1 MEIYQLKTFITVAE
15 SGSFSIASKRLGR
28 TQSAISQQI
37 KSLEDE
43 LSASLFVRN
52 FRDVSLTEAGSALLP
67 FAKQIVNT
75 SANAQDSIASLA
87 GRIEGT
93 LNIGVGFA
101 IEPYIRKALV
111 EMMRLY
117 PHVKINVIYSRAAVL
132 NDLLADHKIDIAFTM
147 NDSYQ
152 CEGIISKP
160 LIPIPLRA
168 ILSHTHDLANKH
180 ILSFSDIQSHYVIM
194 PDAGQRIY
202 DTIQKLTN
210 IDLRKLRVRA
220 VINDADAILNIIEET
235 GMITFLPS
243 LYIADRP
250 NLKAIPVEG
259 LQNVVYS
266 NVHYMSDTYLK
277 KSAEL
282 FIQLIKDFSIPYYQ
296 SIKF

>member
-1 MEIYQLKTFITVAE
+1 MELYQIKTFVTVAE
-15 SGSFSIASKRLGR
+15 AGSFSLASKRLGR

-43 LSASLFVRN
+43 LDTPLFVRN
-52 FRDVSLTEAGSALLP
+52 FRDVSLTEAGSSLLP
-67 FAKQIVNT
+67 FAKQIINIG
-75 SANAQDSIASLA
+75 ANARDAIAALA
-87 GRIEGT
+87 GRVEGE

-117 PHVKINVIYSRAAVL
+117 PHVRINVIYSRAAVL
-132 NDLLADHKIDIAFTM
+132 NQLLADHKLDLAFTM

-160 LIPIPLRA
+160 LIPIQLRA
-168 ILSHTHDLANKH
+168 IMPQTHVLANKS
-180 ILSFSDIQSHYVIM
+180 ILTFDEITSHYVIM

-202 DTIQKLTN
+202 STIQKLVN
-210 IDLRKLRVRA
+210 IDLRKLRIRA

-250 NLKAIPVEG
+250 SLKSIPVDG
-259 LQNVVYS
+259 LQGEFYS
-266 NVHYMSDTYLK
+266 NVHYMADIYQK

-282 FIQLIKDFSIPYYQ
+282 FIKLIQDFAIPYYK
-296 SIKF
+296 SIQF